1 MPESTSPTPLPPS
14 GGANNNPTPSP
25 HLSLLPDASP
35 RQVGLTR
42 RQMEAMSLAV
52 AILDVARKP
61 VHADRLAGR
70 GITAPFLITLE
81 QDIARVLGFGRTAVR
96 SGATGKDATQGEE
109 QAHSKLLGTLREI
122 QSAARLQ
129 HLPNHPQLLENYYIG
144 RNIAVSRAV
153 LESISQIMIDQA
165 NEERPGS
172 IDTGFIERAKSE
184 RKAYLNPDGTQHS
197 AKGQGKEAR
206 RLRDEAFR
214 RVAVARRKIQYAADV
229 IWPCRKT
236 EHHATRAEFRLSA
249 NRPYSH

>member
-14 GGANNNPTPSP
+14 GGESHNPNPSP
-25 HLSLLPDASP
+25 HLALLPDTSP

-52 AILDVARKP
+52 AILDVSRKP
-61 VHADRLAGR
+61 VHASLLAER

-172 IDTGFIERAKSE
+172 IDTGFIERAQAE
-184 RKAYLNPDGTQHS
+184 RTAYLNPDKTQHS

-214 RVAVARRKIQYAADV
+214 RVITARRKIQYAADV
-229 IWPCRKT
+229 IWPCRRT
-236 EHHATRAEFRLSA
+236 ENEATRAEFRLSA